1 MLKLIFHTAV
11 NVLIILLL
19 SYGLSNFHVQG
30 AWPAFWFLLVLTV
43 LNWTIVPIIKV
54 LTLPITILTFGI
66 FYLLLNITIVLV
78 VANSTS
84 GISIEGNFLQKY
96 SVAFLISV
104 SLAVGNFFVNK
115 IEKALLK

>member
-19 SYGLSNFHVQG
+19 SYLLKNFHVQG
-30 AWPAFWFLLVLTV
+30 AWPAFWFLLVLTI
-43 LNWTIVPIIKV
+43 LNWTIVPVIKI

-66 FYLLLNITIVLV
+66 FYLVLNLTVILI

-84 GISIEGNFLQKY
+84 GISIDGNFLQKY
-96 SVAFLISV
+96 LAALLISV
-104 SLAVGNFFVNK
+104 SLALGNFFVNK
-115 IEKALLK
+115 VEKALLD